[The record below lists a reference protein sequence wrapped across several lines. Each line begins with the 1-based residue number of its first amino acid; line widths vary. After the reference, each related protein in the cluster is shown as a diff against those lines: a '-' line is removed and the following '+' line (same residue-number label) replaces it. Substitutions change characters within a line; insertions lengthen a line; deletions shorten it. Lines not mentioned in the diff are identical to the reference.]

1 MRKEYDKKMNITFI
15 IIMVVGVLLFAAS
28 YFLPSEE
35 DSTSTLS
42 FQSEPVQP
50 VKASESNGGDFSNK
64 KKEQE
69 PAKSA
74 NDSIEAAKKKAREAI
89 AEEKEQYKFDLHL
102 TDSSDRTVE
111 QLEHDL
117 LAGLNL
123 DESGADASKTGAAN
137 KSASNSNTGNANKS
151 KNSGKKGNN
160 NNKKKNAPK
169 NDRYDDL
176 LYVDENSASKEE
188 NKTVEDVVKASAGNT
203 NNSGNSGSNKA
214 NTGNS
219 NKSQSSKG
227 GKKGKKK

>member
-1 MRKEYDKKMNITFI
+1 MRKEYDKRMNIIFI

-28 YFLPSEE
+28 YFLPAEE

-50 VKASESNGGDFSNK
+50 VKASESAGGNLSK
-64 KKEQE
+64 KKDQAPVKTSNE
-69 PAKSA
+69 
-74 NDSIEAAKKKAREAI
+74 SIEAAKKKAREAI
-89 AEEKEQYKFDLHL
+89 AEEKEEYKFDLHL
-102 TDSSDRTVE
+102 TDSTDRTVE

-123 DESGADASKTGAAN
+123 DENGADASKTGAAN
-137 KSASNSNTGNANKS
+137 KTASNSNAGNANKS
-151 KNSGKKGNN
+151 KNSGKKGSN

>member
-111 QLEHDL
+111 QLEHD
-117 LAGLNL
+117 
-123 DESGADASKTGAAN
+123 GADASKTGAAN

>member
-28 YFLPSEE
+28 YFLPAEE

-50 VKASESNGGDFSNK
+50 VKASESTGSDSSK

-69 PAKSA
+69 PSKSA
-74 NDSIEAAKKKAREAI
+74 NESIEAAKKKAREAI
-89 AEEKEQYKFDLHL
+89 AEEKEEYKFDLHL

-123 DESGADASKTGAAN
+123 DESGADASKTGAN
-137 KSASNSNTGNANKS
+137 KTASNSNTGNANKS

>member
-69 PAKSA
+69 PVKSA

-123 DESGADASKTGAAN
+123 DESGADASKTGAN
-137 KSASNSNTGNANKS
+137 KTASNSNAGNANKG

-188 NKTVEDVVKASAGNT
+188 NKTVEDVVKANAGNT

>member
-69 PAKSA
+69 PVKSA

-123 DESGADASKTGAAN
+123 DESGADASKTGAN
-137 KSASNSNTGNANKS
+137 KTASNSNAGNANKG